1 MRHSTLHSISRQQNK
16 YIALKNHQNTISFG
30 VVFMSWHT
38 KEKVSLKRD
47 YFQWWVGTVHQK
59 EKRKCFIFT
68 RFEINIQFICTNLSN
83 QLRLH
88 VSEGQR
94 NKQVNTF
101 WLFLNKTD
109 EIELLAHLW
118 HARRQNSYVHFFTA
132 TRLKMMRKS
141 NQDMYS
147 VCVIS
152 SLLRSCVNHTW
163 IDMKTQN
170 WITKRWFSLDFV
182 NYCVLFKKSDFPLWW
197 DVVFSIVQ
205 HVLKITI
212 FYKTQQNCTERCTE
226 IKEVTLEFRP

>member
-30 VVFMSWHT
+30 VVFISWHT

-59 EKRKCFIFT
+59 EKGKCFIFT

-109 EIELLAHLW
+109 EIEWTARTFVTCKASEQLCQFFHCNKIKDDEKVKPGHIQCSCYQLTVPLMCYSHLNR
-118 HARRQNSYVHFFTA
+118 HEASKLMHQNTAEISNDDFLWILSIIVFF
-132 TRLKMMRKS
+132 LKSQIFPCGDTLFSVSS
-141 NQDMYS
+141 N
-147 VCVIS
+147 
-152 SLLRSCVNHTW
+152 
-163 IDMKTQN
+163 
-170 WITKRWFSLDFV
+170 
-182 NYCVLFKKSDFPLWW
+182 LF
-197 DVVFSIVQ
+197 
-205 HVLKITI
+205 
-212 FYKTQQNCTERCTE
+212 
-226 IKEVTLEFRP
+226 